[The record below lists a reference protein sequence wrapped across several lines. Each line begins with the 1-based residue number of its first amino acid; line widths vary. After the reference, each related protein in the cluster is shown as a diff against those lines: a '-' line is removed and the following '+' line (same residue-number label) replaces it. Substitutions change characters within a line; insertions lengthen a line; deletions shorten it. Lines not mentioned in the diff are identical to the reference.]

1 MTRVAVALSGGV
13 DSAAAAYLL
22 LRSGH
27 EVFGVTMLVTGEE
40 GKRAAEVAEKL
51 GIPHF
56 VFDLRREF
64 VQEVVK
70 PFVEAYLA
78 GLTPNPCVWC
88 NRKLKFGLLLE
99 EALKLG
105 ADFLATGHY
114 ARVWFDLDRKRYL
127 LARGRDRRKDQ
138 SYFLY
143 PLSQRQLARVLFPLG
158 ERTKAESLALVKE
171 LGLSLREESQDICFL
186 KGGDYRELVKAMAQE
201 KVKPGPILDPQGKR
215 IGTHRGLAFYTV
227 GQRRGLRYAWGKPYY
242 VLALDPRRNAL
253 IVGPEE
259 MLYRPFCR
267 VEEVNFILFER
278 PTGPFAAAV
287 QVRYTSPPVPATV
300 LPEGDRVAKVEFA
313 SPQRA
318 VTPGQAAV
326 FYQEDL
332 VVGGGTIA
340 PYESDG

>member
-13 DSAAAAYLL
+13 DSATAAFLL
-22 LRSGH
+22 LQAGY

-40 GKRAAEVAEKL
+40 GEKAAEVAAKL
-51 GIPHF
+51 KIPHF
-56 VFDLRREF
+56 VFDLRQEF
-64 VQEVVK
+64 AQEVIK

-99 EALKLG
+99 KALKLG

-114 ARVWFDLDRKRYL
+114 ARVWFDPARERYL
-127 LARGRDRRKDQ
+127 LARGKDRRKDQ

-143 PLSQRQLARVLFPLG
+143 SLNQQQLARVLFPLG
-158 ERTKAESLALVKE
+158 GRTKAENLLLVKK
-171 LGLSLREESQDICFL
+171 LGLPLREESQDVCFL
-186 KGGDYRELVKAMAQE
+186 KGGDYRELIKAMAQE
-201 KVKPGPILDPQGKR
+201 KVKPGPILDPQGKK
-215 IGTHRGLAFYTV
+215 IGTHRGLAFYTI
-227 GQRRGLRYAWGKPYY
+227 GQRRGLGHAWGKPYY

-259 MLYRPFCR
+259 MLYRPSCR
-267 VEEVNFILFER
+267 VEGINFILFER
-278 PTGPFAAAV
+278 PPGPFTAAV
-287 QVRYTSPPVPATV
+287 QVRYTSPAVPAT
-300 LPEGDRVAKVEFA
+300 LFPEGEAVRVEFA

-340 PYESDG
+340 PYGSDG